1 MRRGNFQRRYSPA
14 ASPSP
19 STVALTLAERAQ
31 LVESA
36 PTEPGDHLVTLLRPG
51 QPDVFGVVRHDAVGR
66 RLVAVAPTADEAQAK
81 AKPVADRWAPV
92 EPASSAG
99 ATGAKAGAPTTQAQK
114 LAAEASLEAERAEY
128 RRACIAAGITA
139 PKLV

>member
-1 MRRGNFQRRYSPA
+1 MRRGNFQRRFSPA
-14 ASPSP
+14 ASPSSP
-19 STVALTLAERAQ
+19 TVALTLAERAQ

-66 RLVAVAPTADEAQAK
+66 RLVAVAPTAEDAQAK
-81 AKPVADRWAPV
+81 AKPVADRWAPA
-92 EPASSAG
+92 EPTSPA
-99 ATGAKAGAPTTQAQK
+99 GAKAGAPTTQAQK

-128 RRACIAAGITA
+128 RRACTAAGITS